1 METVMCAGIIMSREE
16 GAEVLKTLGNAHEL
30 GYMDAPTYAAMAVDV
45 LIRTVP

>member
-16 GAEVLKTLGNAHEL
+16 GAEALEMVGKAHEL
-30 GYMDAPTYAAMAVDV
+30 GYIDAPTYAAMAVDV